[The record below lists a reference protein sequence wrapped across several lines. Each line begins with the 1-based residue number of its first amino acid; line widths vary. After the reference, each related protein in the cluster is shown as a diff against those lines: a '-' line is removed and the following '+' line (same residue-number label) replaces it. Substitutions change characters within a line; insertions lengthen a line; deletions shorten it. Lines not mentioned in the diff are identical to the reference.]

1 VATAALIPLAGLR
14 PAAAVLLA
22 PEADTDPYVL
32 TDVVDSLTPPAL
44 MLGWDDPWL
53 QAGIAN
59 GIATMGPCL
68 YTARLQV
75 TCVAGR
81 LEPGAGV
88 DVLEG
93 LVSFVLARMRE
104 DPNPW
109 PLDRVS
115 APLQRDLSAVTYLVA
130 DVIYAVPTAL

>member
-1 VATAALIPLAGLR
+1 
-14 PAAAVLLA
+14 
-22 PEADTDPYVL
+22 
-32 TDVVDSLTPPAL
+32 

-88 DVLEG
+88 DVLEAPRLLRPG
-93 LVSFVLARMRE
+93 PDARGPEHRGRWTAS
-104 DPNPW
+104 P
-109 PLDRVS
+109 RRCS
-115 APLQRDLSAVTYLVA
+115 AT
-130 DVIYAVPTAL
+130 